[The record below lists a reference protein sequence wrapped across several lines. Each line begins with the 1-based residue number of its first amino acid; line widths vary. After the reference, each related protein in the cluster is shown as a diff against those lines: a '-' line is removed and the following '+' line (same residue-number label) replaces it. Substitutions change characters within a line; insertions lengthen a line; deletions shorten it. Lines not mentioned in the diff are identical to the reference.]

1 MVDFSRNSWERSAV
15 HLPRISRTICL
26 LNMKTIRP
34 FFLAVCALVLVAAAR
49 ATTVIPPT
57 FDELVAQAELIFQ
70 GTVTDVQSQWVGEG
84 GQRHIVSYVT
94 VQVEDPIKG
103 NPGKSYTI
111 RMVGGTVGDETMEVS
126 DSPKFKKGDR
136 DILFVEHNGTQ
147 FIPLVGIM
155 HGRFRVEKDSTT
167 GADVVK
173 SDKGAAV
180 RDLAAL
186 GKDEHASAQRNSNA
200 AESGK
205 ELGAADFKAAIR
217 AKLGA
222 KNP

>member
-1 MVDFSRNSWERSAV
+1 
-15 HLPRISRTICL
+15 
-26 LNMKTIRP
+26 MKTIRP
-34 FFLAVCALVLVAAAR
+34 FLLAICTLMTIAGAH

-94 VQVEDPIKG
+94 VQVDDSIKG
-103 NPGKSYTI
+103 NPGKSYT
-111 RMVGGTVGDETMEVS
+111 MQMLGGTVGDQTMEVS
-126 DSPKFKKGDR
+126 DSPKFKVGDR

-155 HGRFRVEKDSTT
+155 HGRFRVEQDSTT

-173 SDKGAAV
+173 SDKGRAV
-180 RDLAAL
+180 TDLAAL
-186 GKDEHASAQRNSNA
+186 GKDGHGSAPQNTIA
-200 AESGK
+200 ATAGK
-205 ELGAADFKAAIR
+205 SLRAADFKAAIR
-217 AKLGA
+217 AKLRA
-222 KNP
+222 TNP